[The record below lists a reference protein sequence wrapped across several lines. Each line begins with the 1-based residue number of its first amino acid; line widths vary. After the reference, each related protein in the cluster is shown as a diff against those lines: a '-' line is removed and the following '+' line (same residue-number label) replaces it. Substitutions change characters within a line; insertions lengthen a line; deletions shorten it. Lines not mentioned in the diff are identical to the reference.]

1 MRALKLISD
10 NIIKCIVVIASG
22 GFGLKHSLLGPGLR
36 VENAERF
43 VSRRWHRQLFKSLLG
58 AGLIL
63 VSLSALPIPELAK
76 NALAGP
82 IADSVQTAIRTH
94 PTVEAAR
101 NLQRAAVHG
110 LRLSRAGFFPT
121 VDTRVAAG
129 LARPNSSGTRA
140 RATRAPGGPQ
150 SITQDR
156 YESSV
161 TVTQLLYDAFGT
173 RNSVLA
179 SQFRVDVARFQLFD
193 TGELIGLRAV
203 VSYLEVLRNGQ
214 LVELAEANAQKH
226 EEVLGKIRTRAD
238 AGGGSQADVDQV
250 YGRVALAN
258 STFLAVLNAQ
268 LDAEAAYLE
277 AVGEPPS
284 GLSVPQTDAGLI
296 DASANEVV
304 DSGVDSNPAVRVAQ
318 KNIKALNSDF
328 RATRSPFLPRVNI
341 ELAGRRDENT
351 GGVEGPNTDF
361 TAKLVMTYNL
371 YRGGG
376 DAAQRR
382 QTRALVAEA
391 QQREYEIRRLVE
403 QAIRV
408 SYNAYQIAR
417 DRIPTLE
424 RHVASSKRALDAY
437 YEQFNLGERSLL
449 DVLNVENEVFGARSN
464 LVNGQF
470 AVLTGYYRILTST
483 GRLLQTLDL
492 EVGISTADDEED
504 AM

>member
-1 MRALKLISD
+1 M
-10 NIIKCIVVIASG
+10 
-22 GFGLKHSLLGPGLR
+22 
-36 VENAERF
+36 
-43 VSRRWHRQLFKSLLG
+43 
-58 AGLIL
+58 
-63 VSLSALPIPELAK
+63 
-76 NALAGP
+76 
-82 IADSVQTAIRTH
+82 
-94 PTVEAAR
+94 
-101 NLQRAAVHG
+101 
-110 LRLSRAGFFPT
+110 
-121 VDTRVAAG
+121 
-129 LARPNSSGTRA
+129 
-140 RATRAPGGPQ
+140 
-150 SITQDR
+150 
-156 YESSV
+156 
-161 TVTQLLYDAFGT
+161 
-173 RNSVLA
+173 
-179 SQFRVDVARFQLFD
+179 
-193 TGELIGLRAV
+193 
-203 VSYLEVLRNGQ
+203 
-214 LVELAEANAQKH
+214 
-226 EEVLGKIRTRAD
+226 
-238 AGGGSQADVDQV
+238 
-250 YGRVALAN
+250 
-258 STFLAVLNAQ
+258 LNAQ